1 VGVNLDAIRAY
12 YAGALLSSVLQGVE
26 AEIGKL
32 GRIMMVENSTDATF
46 MSGTSGMNGVGSGG
60 IL

>member
-1 VGVNLDAIRAY
+1 MGTDLDAIRAY

-26 AEIGKL
+26 AEIGQL
-32 GRIMMVENSTDATF
+32 GRIMMVENSTDAAF
-46 MSGTSGMNGVGSGG
+46 MSGTPGVNREGSGG